1 MECLFLFAIIGFI
14 SFVIITVPVGLNNTC
29 AMPMVIAFADHDHV
43 TRARRK
49 ALGCCPCAALH
60 PQQRRPSTWRMMA
73 STTVVVVVML
83 LLLLLLMMMMMI
95 MTTMLCKGGRVTH

>member
-1 MECLFLFAIIGFI
+1 MSFAIIA
-14 SFVIITVPVGLNNTC
+14 VPVSINNTC
-29 AMPMVIAFADHDHV
+29 AMHVVIAFVNHDHI

-73 STTVVVVVML
+73 STTVVVEAM
-83 LLLLLLMMMMMI
+83 LLLLLMMMMMV
-95 MTTMLCKGGRVTH
+95 MTTMLYKGGRVTH